1 MENKIVR
8 IKELVEL
15 LNNASDTY
23 YNTGNT
29 IMDDKAFDRLLDELK
44 SLEEETGVIMSV
56 SPTQNVGYEVKSK
69 LDKIKHSHPMLSL
82 DKTKSIEDLKKFS
95 NNKDFILSLKMDG
108 LTVLLT
114 YDNGKLIQAETRGNG
129 ETGEIITHNARVFEN
144 IPLNIDYK
152 DRLEVEGEAV
162 ITYDDFRKINS
173 LIENPDDKYKN
184 PRNLVSGSVRQLD
197 SSIAAQRH
205 IKFIAWKVPTDIG
218 INSFRDRLEF
228 VKKLGFDIV
237 PSVTT
242 NDIEHFDFLIENLK
256 NIASEKMFPID
267 GLVMTYNDIQYGE
280 SLGNT
285 GKFPRHSIAYKFYDE
300 VYETELLDI
309 EWTVGRTGIITPT
322 AVFAPIEI
330 DGTIIERAS
339 VHNISVLTQLDLHVG
354 DIVEVYKANQII
366 PQIERNI
373 SAEQRIDTDYIVI
386 PGTCP
391 VCNGATKIV
400 ETDNSKNLI
409 CTNPD
414 CAAKKLAQFVHFVN
428 RNCMNIVGM
437 SEATIERLIS
447 LGFLHEYADIYH
459 LKEHRGQLVLLDGF
473 GTKSVDKLLNSIEKS
488 RHVKLENFINALGIP
503 NIGLAAAKTISKF
516 CEGDVQKFLNLWGEG
531 FNWETL
537 DDFGEVM
544 AKSIDQYLAHNYYQT
559 VSLIQKLEFEA
570 IEKVEVK
577 DSMFTGKSICV
588 TGKLN
593 HFTRNSIN
601 EKIVSLGAKA
611 VSSVSSKTDYL
622 ITNEASGSSKYKKAV
637 ELNIPIITEDKFLEM
652 IGE

>member
-15 LNNASDTY
+15 LNNASDAY

-152 DRLEVEGEAV
+152 GRLEIEGEAV

-228 VKKLGFDIV
+228 VKKLGFDII

-322 AVFAPIEI
+322 AVFAPVEI
-330 DGTIIERAS
+330 DGTLVEKAS
-339 VHNISVLTQLDLHVG
+339 MHNVSVMEELLGTPYIGQK
-354 DIVEVYKANQII
+354 IQVYKANCII
-366 PQIERNI
+366 PCIL
-373 SAEQRIDTDYIVI
+373 S
-386 PGTCP
+386 G
-391 VCNGATKIV
+391 
-400 ETDNSKNLI
+400 
-409 CTNPD
+409 
-414 CAAKKLAQFVHFVN
+414 
-428 RNCMNIVGM
+428 
-437 SEATIERLIS
+437 
-447 LGFLHEYADIYH
+447 
-459 LKEHRGQLVLLDGF
+459 
-473 GTKSVDKLLNSIEKS
+473 
-488 RHVKLENFINALGIP
+488 
-503 NIGLAAAKTISKF
+503 
-516 CEGDVQKFLNLWGEG
+516 
-531 FNWETL
+531 
-537 DDFGEVM
+537 
-544 AKSIDQYLAHNYYQT
+544 
-559 VSLIQKLEFEA
+559 
-570 IEKVEVK
+570 
-577 DSMFTGKSICV
+577 
-588 TGKLN
+588 
-593 HFTRNSIN
+593 
-601 EKIVSLGAKA
+601 EKI
-611 VSSVSSKTDYL
+611 
-622 ITNEASGSSKYKKAV
+622 
-637 ELNIPIITEDKFLEM
+637 
-652 IGE
+652 